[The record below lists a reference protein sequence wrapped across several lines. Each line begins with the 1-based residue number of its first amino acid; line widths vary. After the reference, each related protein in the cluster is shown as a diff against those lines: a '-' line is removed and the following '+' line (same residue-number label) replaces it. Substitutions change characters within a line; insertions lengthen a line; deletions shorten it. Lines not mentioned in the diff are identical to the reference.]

1 MYLSSTQVKYK
12 STLSLL
18 FNKIIDLETFKK
30 EPQHEAPFYY
40 LITLS
45 TNSMNKFNMAVI
57 QIVL

>member
-30 EPQHEAPFYY
+30 ELQHEAPFS
-40 LITLS
+40 LLNHIKS
-45 TNSMNKFNMAVI
+45 K
-57 QIVL
+57 